1 MNERKILSSFV
12 KDRQSYEEVKELL
25 DRSDFDSITLHL
37 IDLVGEYYATDPKA
51 STCDVEILADRFARQ
66 SASPKLESAVKSIL
80 SSLPEVS
87 GGNVLRELREIKA
100 YRLGLKLANSFT
112 KGQTGPEVQKQLH
125 DYLELTEAAP
135 SSRKDDEEPEDFTV
149 ESLVRKSF
157 NSDGLIKLLPK
168 SLTEHLDGGVRP
180 GHHILVFAPTEM
192 GKTLVV
198 INMVAGFTMQGLR
211 TLYVGNED
219 PVADLQMRYISRLTN
234 FNKREVLTNQSE
246 AQRRLD
252 KRNYKNVIFAPLA
265 PGNFRTIR
273 RLVERFK
280 PQVVILDQLRNIDVD
295 SENRTQALEKAAT
308 EARNLA
314 KSLGLVVISV
324 SQAADSASGKRVLS
338 RGDVDSSNI
347 GIPGQMDVMI
357 GIGADEEMEKMGM
370 RMLSFPKNKISGRHQ
385 PIEIVID
392 PQLSKVIEAAND
404 SSFGSSNVPGA
415 KPNATV
421 SESRTAESN
430 ARSNSKAA

>member
-1 MNERKILSSFV
+1 MQERKIISAFV

-37 IDLVGEYYATDPKA
+37 IDLIGEYYATDSKA
-51 STCDVEILADRFARQ
+51 PNVDVEILTDRFARQ
-66 SASPKLESAVKSIL
+66 AQSPKLQDTVKSIL
-80 SSLPEVS
+80 TSLPEVS
-87 GGNVLRELREIKA
+87 GGNVLRELREVKA

-112 KGQTGPEVQKQLH
+112 KGERGPEVQKLLR
-125 DYLELTEAAP
+125 DYLEVTEAA
-135 SSRKDDEEPEDFTV
+135 STNREDDEEPEDFTV

-157 NSDGLIKLLPK
+157 NTDGLIKLLPK
-168 SLTEHLDGGVRP
+168 VLTEHLDGGVRP

-198 INMVAGFTMQGLR
+198 INMVAGFTVQGLR

-219 PVADLQMRYISRLTN
+219 PVADLQMRYITRLTN
-234 FNKREVLTNQSE
+234 LNKGQVLSDPAE

-265 PGNFRTIR
+265 PGNFTQIR
-273 RLVERFK
+273 KLVDKYK
-280 PQVVILDQLRNIDVD
+280 PHVVVLDQLRNLDVD
-295 SENRTQALEKAAT
+295 SENRTQALERAAT

-314 KSLGLVVISV
+314 KSMGVVVISV
-324 SQAADSASGKRVLS
+324 SQAADSASGKRVLN

-357 GIGADEEMEKMGM
+357 GIGADDEMEKMGM
-370 RMLSFPKNKISGRHQ
+370 RMLSFPKNKISGRHN
-385 PIEIVID
+385 PIEIIVN
-392 PQLSKVIEAAND
+392 PQLSKVVEAAND
-404 SSFGSSNVPGA
+404 QNFEQGSNKGLE
-415 KPNATV
+415 KGNI
-421 SESRTAESN
+421 R
-430 ARSNSKAA
+430 AA

>member
-1 MNERKILSSFV
+1 MHERKILSAFV
-12 KDRQSYEEVKELL
+12 KDRKSYEEVKELL

-37 IDLVGEYYATDPKA
+37 IDLVGEYYATDPNA
-51 STCDVEILADRFARQ
+51 SNVDVEILADRFARQ
-66 SASPKLESAVKSIL
+66 SQSAKLESVVKSIL
-80 SSLPEVS
+80 TSLPEVS
-87 GGNVLRELREIKA
+87 GGNVLRELREVKA

-112 KGQTGPEVQKQLH
+112 KGETGPEVQKLLH
-125 DYLELTEAAP
+125 DYMEITEAAP
-135 SSRKDDEEPEDFTV
+135 SSRTDDEEPEDFTV

-157 NSDGLIKLLPK
+157 NSDGLIKLLPRP
-168 SLTEHLDGGVRP
+168 LTEHLDVGVRP
-180 GHHILVFAPTEM
+180 GLHILVFAPTEM

-234 FNKREVLTNQSE
+234 LNKREVLSNPTE

-265 PGNFRTIR
+265 PGNFRKIR
-273 RLVERFK
+273 DLVTRFK
-280 PQVVILDQLRNIDVD
+280 PNVVVLDQLRNIDVD
-295 SENRTQALEKAAT
+295 SENRTQALERAAT

-314 KSLGLVVISV
+314 KGMGVVVISV
-324 SQAADSASGKRVLS
+324 SQAADSASGKRVLN

-370 RMLSFPKNKISGRHQ
+370 RMLSFPKNKVSGRHQ
-385 PIEIVID
+385 PIEIIID
-392 PQLSKVIEAAND
+392 PQLSKVVEAAND
-404 SSFGSSNVPGA
+404 PSFTQTSGV
-415 KPNATV
+415 
-421 SESRTAESN
+421 R
-430 ARSNSKAA
+430 AA

>member
-1 MNERKILSSFV
+1 MQERKILSAFV
-12 KDRQSYEEVKELL
+12 KSRDSYEAAKEQL
-25 DRSDFDSITLHL
+25 DRNDFDSITLHL
-37 IDLVGEYYATDPKA
+37 IDLVGEYYAADSKA
-51 STCDVEILADRFARQ
+51 AYVDVEILADRFARQ
-66 SASPKLESAVKSIL
+66 SQSEKLENSVKSIL
-80 SSLPEVS
+80 TNLPDVS
-87 GGNVLRELREIKA
+87 EGNVLKEIREIKA
-100 YRLGLKLANSFT
+100 YRLGLKLANAFT
-112 KGQTGPEVQKQLH
+112 KGTGGPEVQKLLR
-125 DYLELTEAAP
+125 DYMEVTETA
-135 SSRKDDEEPEDFTV
+135 SHGVEDDDGPTDFTV

-157 NSDGLIKLLPK
+157 DTKGLIKLLPN

-180 GHHILVFAPTEM
+180 GHHILIFAPTEM

-234 FNKREVLTNQSE
+234 FNKREVLVNPQE

-265 PGNFRTIR
+265 PGTFPKIR
-273 RLVERFK
+273 SLVDKFK
-280 PQVVILDQLRNIDVD
+280 PQVVILDQLRNIDVQ
-295 SENRTQALEKAAT
+295 SENRTQALERAAT

-314 KSLGLVVISV
+314 KSLGLVVVSV
-324 SQAADSASGKRVLS
+324 TQAADSASGKRVLN

-357 GIGADEEMEKMGM
+357 GIGADDEMEKMGM
-370 RMLSFPKNKISGRHQ
+370 RMLSFPKNKVSGRHT

-404 SSFGSSNVPGA
+404 NSFVD
-415 KPNATV
+415 KV
-421 SESRTAESN
+421 
-430 ARSNSKAA
+430 KAA

>member
-1 MNERKILSSFV
+1 MNERKILSAFV
-12 KDRQSYEEVKELL
+12 KDRKSYEEVKELL

-37 IDLVGEYYATDPKA
+37 IDLVGEYYATDPNA
-51 STCDVEILADRFARQ
+51 INVDVEILADKFSRQ
-66 SASPKLESAVKSIL
+66 SQSAKLEDTVKSIL
-80 SSLPEVS
+80 TSLPEVS
-87 GGNVLRELREIKA
+87 GGNVLREIREIKA
-100 YRLGLKLANSFT
+100 YRLGLKLANAFT
-112 KGQTGPEVQKQLH
+112 KGTAGPEVQKLLR
-125 DYLELTEAAP
+125 DYMELTEGAA
-135 SSRKDDEEPEDFTV
+135 SSTGTDDEEPEDYTV
-149 ESLVRKSF
+149 ETLVRKSF
-157 NSDGLIKLLPK
+157 NSDGLIKLLPR
-168 SLTEHLDGGVRP
+168 SLTEHLDGGARP

-192 GKTLVV
+192 GKTLIV

-234 FNKREVLTNQSE
+234 FNKREVLSNPAE

-265 PGNFRTIR
+265 PGTFPKIR
-273 RLVERFK
+273 KLVEKFK
-280 PQVVILDQLRNIDVD
+280 PHVVILDQLRNIDVD
-295 SENRTQALEKAAT
+295 SENRTQALERAAT

-314 KSLGLVVISV
+314 KSMGVVVISV
-324 SQAADSASGKRVLS
+324 SQAADSASGKRVLN

-404 SSFGSSNVPGA
+404 SIFDRGSIQTGSQSGA
-415 KPNATV
+415 
-421 SESRTAESN
+421 R
-430 ARSNSKAA
+430 AA

>member
-1 MNERKILSSFV
+1 MQERKILAAFV
-12 KDRQSYEEVKELL
+12 KDRKSYEESKEIL

-37 IDLVGEYYATDPKA
+37 IDLVGEYYATDSQA
-51 STCDVEILADRFARQ
+51 TNVDVEILADRFARQ
-66 SASPKLESAVKSIL
+66 SQSPKLEDTVKSIL
-80 SSLPEVS
+80 SSLPDVS
-87 GGNVLRELREIKA
+87 GGNVLREIREVKA
-100 YRLGLKLANSFT
+100 YRIGLKLANSFA
-112 KGQTGPEVQKQLH
+112 KGETGSEVQKLIRS
-125 DYLELTEAAP
+125 YMELTEHSALND
-135 SSRKDDEEPEDFTV
+135 KQDDEEPEDFTV

-157 NSDGLIKLLPK
+157 NTDGLIKLLPK
-168 SLTEHLDGGVRP
+168 QLTEHLDGGVRP

-219 PVADLQMRYISRLTN
+219 PVADLQMRYITRLTN
-234 FNKREVLTNQSE
+234 LDKRQVLSDPAE

-265 PGNFRTIR
+265 PGNFRKIR
-273 RLVERFK
+273 SLVDKFK
-280 PQVVILDQLRNIDVD
+280 PQVVVLDQLRNIDVD

-314 KSLGLVVISV
+314 KSMGVVVISV
-324 SQAADSASGKRVLS
+324 SQAADSASGKRVLN

-357 GIGADEEMEKMGM
+357 GIGADDEMEKMGM
-370 RMLSFPKNKISGRHQ
+370 RMLSFPKNKISGRHNPLEIIVQ
-385 PIEIVID
+385 PA
-392 PQLSKVIEAAND
+392 LSKVVEAAND
-404 SSFGSSNVPGA
+404 QNFTQGSDKGA
-415 KPNATV
+415 EKGNQ
-421 SESRTAESN
+421 R
-430 ARSNSKAA
+430 AA

>member
-1 MNERKILSSFV
+1 MHERKILAAFV
-12 KDRQSYEEVKELL
+12 KDRQSYEQVKDLL

-37 IDLVGEYYATDPKA
+37 IDLVGEYYATDPRA
-51 STCDVEILADRFARQ
+51 TNVDVEILADRFSRQ
-66 SASPKLESAVKSIL
+66 SQSPKLENTVKSIL
-80 SSLPEVS
+80 TSLPEVS
-87 GGNVLRELREIKA
+87 EGNVLRELREVKA
-100 YRLGLKLANSFT
+100 YRLGLKLAHSFT
-112 KGQTGPEVQKQLH
+112 KGTAGPEIQKLLH
-125 DYLELTEAAP
+125 DYLAITESNAG
-135 SSRKDDEEPEDFTV
+135 SNTSDDEEPEDFTV

-157 NSDGLIKLLPK
+157 HTDGLIKLLPK

-234 FNKREVLTNQSE
+234 FNKREVLSNPAE

-265 PGNFRTIR
+265 PGTFAKIR
-273 RLVERFK
+273 KLVDKFH
-280 PQVVILDQLRNIDVD
+280 PHVVVLDQLRNIDVD

-314 KSLGLVVISV
+314 KSMGVVVISV
-324 SQAADSASGKRVLS
+324 SQAADSASGKRVLN

-370 RMLSFPKNKISGRHQ
+370 RMLSFPKNKVSGRHN

-392 PQLSKVIEAAND
+392 PQLSKVVEAAN
-404 SSFGSSNVPGA
+404 
-415 KPNATV
+415 
-421 SESRTAESN
+421 ESN
-430 ARSNSKAA
+430 FTSSPHSRGSTQVTERSGSHKTANAA

>member
-1 MNERKILSSFV
+1 MNERKIISAFV
-12 KDRQSYEEVKELL
+12 QDRKSYEEVKELL
-25 DRSDFDSITLHL
+25 DRSDFDSITLHI
-37 IDLVGEYYATDPKA
+37 IDLVGEYYATDPNA
-51 STCDVEILADRFARQ
+51 TRVDVEILADRFARQ
-66 SASPKLESAVKSIL
+66 IQSAKLENTVKQIL
-80 SSLPEVS
+80 TSLPEVS
-87 GGNVLRELREIKA
+87 GGNVLREIRDIKA
-100 YRLGLKLANSFT
+100 YKLGLKLANHFT
-112 KGQTGPEVQKQLH
+112 KGTTGPEVQKLIR
-125 DYLELTEAAP
+125 DYVELTEGTAN
-135 SSRKDDEEPEDFTV
+135 SSPGDDEDPEEFTV
-149 ESLVRKSF
+149 EALVRQSF
-157 NSDGLIKLLPK
+157 HTDGLIKLLPK

-234 FNKREVLTNQSE
+234 LNKREVLANPAE

-252 KRNYKNVIFAPLA
+252 LRNYKNVIFAPLA
-265 PGNFRTIR
+265 PGNFRKIR
-273 RLVERFK
+273 DLVSRFK
-280 PQVVILDQLRNIDVD
+280 PQVVVLDQLRNIDVD

-314 KSLGLVVISV
+314 KSMDVVVISV

-370 RMLSFPKNKISGRHQ
+370 RMLSFPKNKISGKHS
-385 PIEIVID
+385 PIEIVVN
-392 PQLSKVIEAAND
+392 PLLSKVVEAAND
-404 SSFGSSNVPGA
+404 SSFQV
-415 KPNATV
+415 
-421 SESRTAESN
+421 
-430 ARSNSKAA
+430 KAAETRNPGRAA

>member
-1 MNERKILSSFV
+1 MNERKIISAFV

-37 IDLVGEYYATDPKA
+37 IDLIGEYYATDSKA
-51 STCDVEILADRFARQ
+51 PNVDVEILTDRFARQ
-66 SASPKLESAVKSIL
+66 AQSPKLQDTVKSIL
-80 SSLPEVS
+80 TSLPEVS
-87 GGNVLRELREIKA
+87 GGNVLRELREVKA

-112 KGQTGPEVQKQLH
+112 KGERGPEVQKLLR
-125 DYLELTEAAP
+125 DYLEVTEAA
-135 SSRKDDEEPEDFTV
+135 STNREDDEEPEDFTV

-157 NSDGLIKLLPK
+157 NTDGLIKLLPK
-168 SLTEHLDGGVRP
+168 VLTEHLDGGVRP

-198 INMVAGFTMQGLR
+198 INMVAGFTVQGLR

-219 PVADLQMRYISRLTN
+219 PVADLQMRYITRLTN
-234 FNKREVLTNQSE
+234 LNKGQVLSDPAE

-265 PGNFRTIR
+265 PGNFTQIR
-273 RLVERFK
+273 KLVDKYK
-280 PQVVILDQLRNIDVD
+280 PHVVVLDQLRNLDVD
-295 SENRTQALEKAAT
+295 SENRTQALERAAT

-314 KSLGLVVISV
+314 KSMGVVVISV
-324 SQAADSASGKRVLS
+324 SQAADSASGKRVLN

-357 GIGADEEMEKMGM
+357 GIGADDEMEKMGM
-370 RMLSFPKNKISGRHQ
+370 RMLSFPKNKISGRHN
-385 PIEIVID
+385 PIEIIVN
-392 PQLSKVIEAAND
+392 PQLSKVVEAAND
-404 SSFGSSNVPGA
+404 QNFEQGSNKGLE
-415 KPNATV
+415 KGNI
-421 SESRTAESN
+421 R
-430 ARSNSKAA
+430 AA

>member
-1 MNERKILSSFV
+1 VNERKILSAFV
-12 KDRQSYEEVKELL
+12 KDRKSYEESKEIL

-37 IDLVGEYYATDPKA
+37 IDLVGEYYATDSKA
-51 STCDVEILADRFARQ
+51 TEVDVEILADRFARQ
-66 SASPKLESAVKSIL
+66 SQSPKLENTVKSIL
-80 SSLPEVS
+80 TSLPEVS
-87 GGNVLRELREIKA
+87 GGNVLREIREVKA

-112 KGQTGPEVQKQLH
+112 KGETGPEVKKLLQN
-125 DYLELTEAAP
+125 YLELTDGATLD
-135 SSRKDDEEPEDFTV
+135 SKQDDEDPQDFTV
-149 ESLVRKSF
+149 EALVRKSF
-157 NSDGLIKLLPK
+157 NTDGLIKLLPK
-168 SLTEHLDGGVRP
+168 QLTDHLDGGVRP

-219 PVADLQMRYISRLTN
+219 PVADLQMRYITRLTN
-234 FNKREVLTNQSE
+234 LDKRQVLADPAE

-265 PGNFRTIR
+265 PGTFGKIR
-273 RLVERFK
+273 SLVEKFK
-280 PQVVILDQLRNIDVD
+280 PHVVVLDQLRNIDVD

-314 KSLGLVVISV
+314 KSMGVVVISV
-324 SQAADSASGKRVLS
+324 SQAADSASGKRVLN

-357 GIGADEEMEKMGM
+357 GIGADEDMEKMGM
-370 RMLSFPKNKISGRHQ
+370 RMLSFPKNKISGKHQ
-385 PIEIVID
+385 PLEIVIN
-392 PQLSKVIEAAND
+392 PMLSKVMEAAND
-404 SSFGSSNVPGA
+404 QSFT
-415 KPNATV
+415 PNQGTTRDK
-421 SESRTAESN
+421 SAEKG
-430 ARSNSKAA
+430 SKAA

>member
-1 MNERKILSSFV
+1 MQERKILSAFV
-12 KDRQSYEEVKELL
+12 KDRKSYEEVKELL

-51 STCDVEILADRFARQ
+51 SNVDVEILADRFARQ
-66 SASPKLESAVKSIL
+66 SQSAKLENTVKSIL
-80 SSLPEVS
+80 TTLPDVS
-87 GGNVLRELREIKA
+87 EGNVLRELREIKA
-100 YRLGLKLANSFT
+100 YRLGLKLAHAFT
-112 KGQTGPEVQKQLH
+112 AGTAGPEVQKLLH
-125 DYLELTEAAP
+125 SYMELTESGANAK
-135 SSRKDDEEPEDFTV
+135 SNDDEEPQDFTV
-149 ESLVRKSF
+149 EALVRKSF
-157 NSDGLIKLLPK
+157 NSDGLIQLLPK
-168 SLTEHLDGGVRP
+168 SLTVHLDGGVRP

-219 PVADLQMRYISRLTN
+219 PVADLQMRYITRLTN
-234 FNKREVLTNQSE
+234 FNKREVLSNPVE

-265 PGNFRTIR
+265 PGTFKKIR
-273 RLVERFK
+273 DLVSRFK
-280 PQVVILDQLRNIDVD
+280 PHVVILDQLRNIDVS
-295 SENRTQALEKAAT
+295 SENRTQALERAAT

-314 KSLGLVVISV
+314 KAMGVVVISV
-324 SQAADSASGKRVLS
+324 SQAADSASGKRILN

-370 RMLSFPKNKISGRHQ
+370 RMLSFPKNKISGKHQ

-392 PQLSKVIEAAND
+392 PQLSKVIEPSGSIPPPRGGVEAAND
-404 SSFGSSNVPGA
+404 SQFTQSTNGA
-415 KPNATV
+415 
-421 SESRTAESN
+421 R
-430 ARSNSKAA
+430 AA

>member
-1 MNERKILSSFV
+1 MQERKILSAFV
-12 KDRQSYEEVKELL
+12 KDRKSYEEVKELL

-51 STCDVEILADRFARQ
+51 SNVDVEILADRFARQ
-66 SASPKLESAVKSIL
+66 SQSAKLENTVKSIL
-80 SSLPEVS
+80 TSLPEVS
-87 GGNVLRELREIKA
+87 EGNVLRELREIKA

-112 KGQTGPEVQKQLH
+112 KGATGPEVQKLLH
-125 DYLELTEAAP
+125 DYMELTEAA
-135 SSRKDDEEPEDFTV
+135 SSPGTDDEEPEDFTV

-157 NSDGLIKLLPK
+157 NSDGLIKLLPR

-234 FNKREVLTNQSE
+234 FNKREVLSNPVE

-265 PGNFRTIR
+265 PGTFRKIR
-273 RLVERFK
+273 DLVAKFK
-280 PQVVILDQLRNIDVD
+280 PQVVVLDQLRNIDVD

-308 EARNLA
+308 EARNLG
-314 KSLGLVVISV
+314 KSMGVVVISV
-324 SQAADSASGKRVLS
+324 SQAADSASGKRVLN

-357 GIGADEEMEKMGM
+357 GIGADDEMEKMGM
-370 RMLSFPKNKISGRHQ
+370 RMLSFPKNKVSGRHQ
-385 PIEIVID
+385 PIEIIID
-392 PQLSKVIEAAND
+392 PQLSKVVEAANEPTFTPSPHSGRSTQD
-404 SSFGSSNVPGA
+404 LRGPG
-415 KPNATV
+415 TV
-421 SESRTAESN
+421 
-430 ARSNSKAA
+430 KAA

>member
-1 MNERKILSSFV
+1 MNERKILSAFV
-12 KDRQSYEEVKELL
+12 KDRKSYEEVKELL

-37 IDLVGEYYATDPKA
+37 IDLVGEYYATDSNA
-51 STCDVEILADRFARQ
+51 SNVDVEILADRFARQ
-66 SASPKLESAVKSIL
+66 SQSAKLENTVKSIL
-80 SSLPEVS
+80 TTLPEVS
-87 GGNVLRELREIKA
+87 GGNVLKELREVKA
-100 YRLGLKLANSFT
+100 YRLGLKLANAFT
-112 KGQTGPEVQKQLH
+112 KGSTGPEVQKLLH
-125 DYLELTEAAP
+125 DYMEVTEAIP
-135 SSRKDDEEPEDFTV
+135 GNRENDEEEPQDFTV
-149 ESLVRKSF
+149 EALVRKSF
-157 NSDGLIKLLPK
+157 NTDGLIKLLPK

-234 FNKREVLTNQSE
+234 FNKREVLSNPSE

-265 PGNFRTIR
+265 PGTFRKIR
-273 RLVERFK
+273 DLVK
-280 PQVVILDQLRNIDVD
+280 KYQPQVVVLDQLRNIDVD

-314 KSLGLVVISV
+314 KAMGIVVISV
-324 SQAADSASGKRVLS
+324 SQAADSASGKRILN

-370 RMLSFPKNKISGRHQ
+370 RMLSFPKNKISGNHQ
-385 PIEIVID
+385 PIEIIIN
-392 PQLSKVIEAAND
+392 PLLSKVVEAAND
-404 SSFGSSNVPGA
+404 ESYSQSRSRATGGPGSAQGNQGGA
-415 KPNATV
+415 V
-421 SESRTAESN
+421 SGT
-430 ARSNSKAA
+430 SKAA

>member
-1 MNERKILSSFV
+1 MNERKILSAFC
-12 KDRQSYEEVKELL
+12 KNRQNYEEVKELL

-51 STCDVEILADRFARQ
+51 SNVDVEILADRFARQ
-66 SASPKLESAVKSIL
+66 GQSEKLENTIKSIL
-80 SSLPEVS
+80 TSLPEVS
-87 GGNVLRELREIKA
+87 DGNVLRELREVKA
-100 YRLGLKLANSFT
+100 YRLGLKLAHAFT
-112 KGQTGPEVQKQLH
+112 KGTTGPEVQKLLH
-125 DYLELTEAAP
+125 DYLAITETVP
-135 SSRKDDEEPEDFTV
+135 DIGKDDEEPEDFTV

-157 NSDGLIKLLPK
+157 NTDGLIKLLPK

-198 INMVAGFTMQGLR
+198 INMVAGFTIQGLR

-219 PVADLQMRYISRLTN
+219 PVADLQMRYISRITN
-234 FNKREVLTNQSE
+234 LNKREVLANPQE

-265 PGNFRTIR
+265 PGTFLKIR
-273 RLVERFK
+273 ELVRKFQ
-280 PQVVILDQLRNIDVD
+280 PQVVVLDQLRNIDVS

-314 KSLGLVVISV
+314 KAMGVVVISV
-324 SQAADSASGKRVLS
+324 TQAADSASGKRLLN

-357 GIGADEEMEKMGM
+357 GIGADEELEKTSM
-370 RMLSFPKNKISGRHQ
+370 RILSFPKNKISGNHHHL
-385 PIEIVID
+385 EIVID
-392 PQLSKVIEAAND
+392 PLLSKVVEATNED
-404 SSFGSSNVPGA
+404 KFEI
-415 KPNATV
+415 KPNK
-421 SESRTAESN
+421 N
-430 ARSNSKAA
+430 GNSKAA

>member
-1 MNERKILSSFV
+1 MQERKILSAFV
-12 KDRQSYEEVKELL
+12 KDRKSYEEVKELL

-37 IDLVGEYYATDPKA
+37 IDLVGEYYATDPQA
-51 STCDVEILADRFARQ
+51 ANVDVEILADRFSRQNQ
-66 SASPKLESAVKSIL
+66 SAKLENTVKSIL
-80 SSLPEVS
+80 TTLPEVS

-100 YRLGLKLANSFT
+100 YRLGLKLAHAFT
-112 KGQTGPEVQKQLH
+112 KGTTGPEVQKLLH
-125 DYLELTEAAP
+125 DYMEITEAT
-135 SSRKDDEEPEDFTV
+135 SSSSATDDEDPEDFTV

-157 NSDGLIKLLPK
+157 NTDGLIKLLPK
-168 SLTEHLDGGVRP
+168 TLTEHLDGGVRP

-234 FNKREVLTNQSE
+234 LNKREVLSSPAE

-265 PGNFRTIR
+265 PGTYRKIR
-273 RLVERFK
+273 ELVGKFK
-280 PQVVILDQLRNIDVD
+280 PHVVVLDQLRNIDVD

-314 KSLGLVVISV
+314 KSMGVVVISV

-338 RGDVDSSNI
+338 RGDVDSSNV
-347 GIPGQMDVMI
+347 GIPGQMDLML

-370 RMLSFPKNKISGRHQ
+370 RMFSFPKNKISGRHQ
-385 PIEIVID
+385 PIEFVID
-392 PQLSKVIEAAND
+392 PQLSKVIEAAAND
-404 SSFGSSNVPGA
+404 PIFTRGNSQTGSQEGAPGSA
-415 KPNATV
+415 
-421 SESRTAESN
+421 
-430 ARSNSKAA
+430 KAA

>member
-1 MNERKILSSFV
+1 MQERKILSAFV
-12 KDRQSYEEVKELL
+12 KSRESYQEVKDLL

-51 STCDVEILADRFARQ
+51 SNVDVEILADRFARQ
-66 SASPKLESAVKSIL
+66 SASPKLENTVKSIL
-80 SSLPEVS
+80 TSLPEVS
-87 GGNVLRELREIKA
+87 EGNVLRELREIKA
-100 YRLGLKLANSFT
+100 YRLGLKLANAFT
-112 KGQTGPEVQKQLH
+112 KGSGGPEVQKLLR
-125 DYLELTEAAP
+125 DYLEVTESAP
-135 SSRKDDEEPEDFTV
+135 SSNKDEEDPEDFTV
-149 ESLVRKSF
+149 EALVRKSF
-157 NSDGLIKLLPK
+157 HSDGLIKLLPK
-168 SLTEHLDGGVRP
+168 TLTEHLDGGVRP

-219 PVADLQMRYISRLTN
+219 PVADLQMRYCSRLTN
-234 FNKREVLTNQSE
+234 FNKREILANPVE

-265 PGNFRTIR
+265 PGTFSKIR
-273 RLVERFK
+273 NLVNKFN
-280 PQVVILDQLRNIDVD
+280 PQVVVLDQLRNLDVS

-314 KSLGLVVISV
+314 KSMGVVVISV
-324 SQAADSASGKRVLS
+324 SQAADSASGKRILH

-370 RMLSFPKNKISGRHQ
+370 RMLSFPKNKISGSHNA
-385 PIEIVID
+385 IEIVID
-392 PQLSKVIEAAND
+392 PQLSKVVEAAND
-404 SSFGSSNVPGA
+404 KDFGAG
-415 KPNATV
+415 
-421 SESRTAESN
+421 ERF
-430 ARSNSKAA
+430 RAA

>member
-1 MNERKILSSFV
+1 MNERKIISAFV
-12 KDRQSYEEVKELL
+12 KDRKSYEEVKELL

-37 IDLVGEYYATDPKA
+37 IDLVGEYYATDPSA
-51 STCDVEILADRFARQ
+51 SNVDVEILTDRFARQ
-66 SASPKLESAVKSIL
+66 SQSAKLENTVKSIL
-80 SSLPEVS
+80 TSLPEVS
-87 GGNVLRELREIKA
+87 GGNVLREIREIKA

-112 KGQTGPEVQKQLH
+112 KGETGPEVYKLLRS
-125 DYLELTEAAP
+125 YMELTETV
-135 SSRKDDEEPEDFTV
+135 SESRADDEDPQDFTV
-149 ESLVRKSF
+149 EALVRKSF

-168 SLTEHLDGGVRP
+168 TLTEHLDGGVRP

-211 TLYVGNED
+211 TLYIGNED

-234 FNKREVLTNQSE
+234 LDKRQVLSDPAE

-265 PGNFRTIR
+265 PGTFKKIR
-273 RLVERFK
+273 DLVSRFK
-280 PQVVILDQLRNIDVD
+280 PHVVVLDQLRNIDVD

-308 EARNLA
+308 EARNIA
-314 KSLGLVVISV
+314 KSMGVVVISV
-324 SQAADSASGKRVLS
+324 SQAADSASGKRVLN

-357 GIGADEEMEKMGM
+357 GIGADEEMEKLGM
-370 RMLSFPKNKISGRHQ
+370 RMLSFPKNKISGRHN
-385 PIEIVID
+385 PIEIIVN
-392 PQLSKVIEAAND
+392 PSLSKVMEAAND
-404 SSFGSSNVPGA
+404 QSFTPD
-415 KPNATV
+415 K
-421 SESRTAESN
+421 E
-430 ARSNSKAA
+430 ARSNSSAESRNSRAA

>member
-1 MNERKILSSFV
+1 MNERKILSAFV
-12 KDRQSYEEVKELL
+12 KDRQSYEEVKGLL

-51 STCDVEILADRFARQ
+51 PNVDVEILADRFARQ
-66 SASPKLESAVKSIL
+66 CSSEKLENTVKSIL
-80 SSLPEVS
+80 TALPEVS

-112 KGQTGPEVQKQLH
+112 KGQTGPEVQKQLR
-125 DYLELTEAAP
+125 DYLELTDAVP
-135 SSRKDDEEPEDFTV
+135 STRDDDEEPQDFTV
-149 ESLVRKSF
+149 EALVRKSF
-157 NSDGLIKLLPK
+157 NTDGLIKLLPK

-211 TLYVGNED
+211 TLYIGNED

-234 FNKREVLTNQSE
+234 YNKREVLSNPVE

-265 PGNFRTIR
+265 PGTFLKVRS
-273 RLVERFK
+273 LVDRFK
-280 PQVVILDQLRNIDVD
+280 PQVVVLDQLRNMDVQ
-295 SENRTQALEKAAT
+295 SENRTQALERAAT

-324 SQAADSASGKRVLS
+324 TQAADSASGKRVLN

-357 GIGADEEMEKMGM
+357 GIGADDEMEKMGM
-370 RMLSFPKNKISGRHQ
+370 RMLSFPKNKVSGNHD
-385 PIEIVID
+385 PVEIIID
-392 PQLSKVIEAAND
+392 PQLSKVVEPEWLFSTMKRAEAVND
-404 SSFGSSNVPGA
+404 AQFVQIPAQESRGA
-415 KPNATV
+415 K
-421 SESRTAESN
+421 
-430 ARSNSKAA
+430 AA